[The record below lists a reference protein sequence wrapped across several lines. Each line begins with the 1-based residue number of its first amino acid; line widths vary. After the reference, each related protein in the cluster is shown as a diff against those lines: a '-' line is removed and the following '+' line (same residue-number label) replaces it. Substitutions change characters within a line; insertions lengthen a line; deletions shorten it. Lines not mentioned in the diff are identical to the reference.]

1 MKTLDEII
9 ASKVKLRNIVSESI
23 SATNNG
29 IENDMKAAEY
39 YFRLGLDNVSRHFE
53 NSALDKR
60 DTSERNVECL
70 KALDEELETLTY
82 VSDMIR
88 ESTTVKGESDDN
100 TGASTEQDRKD

>member
-39 YFRLGLDNVSRHFE
+39 YFRLGLDNVSDILKIRH
-53 NSALDKR
+53 
-60 DTSERNVECL
+60 
-70 KALDEELETLTY
+70 
-82 VSDMIR
+82 
-88 ESTTVKGESDDN
+88 
-100 TGASTEQDRKD
+100 